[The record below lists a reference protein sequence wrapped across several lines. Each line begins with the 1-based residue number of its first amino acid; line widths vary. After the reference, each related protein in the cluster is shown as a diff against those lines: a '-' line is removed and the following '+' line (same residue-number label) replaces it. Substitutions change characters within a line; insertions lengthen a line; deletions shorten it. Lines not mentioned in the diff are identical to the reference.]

1 MRNILFEPTKTVPW
15 RRGDNVCSSQ
25 IPSSSRC
32 RNILRLKKFVR
43 GTHHLFGQHLLTPDY
58 SNWASALL
66 SSFESPNSSPLLL
79 NIRFIQKKVGWCS
92 DLQHSM
98 RNILIGQRSRTSSIP
113 WRKLRREPPLRP
125 LKQEKVSLF
134 QEGRGDQKE
143 NIIVISLPPSALL
156 SSNFEPGG
164 LLSALDE
171 HKEGPFISPRTSFWT
186 ILTVI
191 CCFKTCFRINWTV
204 CVDWSSCKNVKNVF
218 YLPK

>member
-1 MRNILFEPTKTVPW
+1 MCVLAKYPAVHDAETFSDWKSLLGEPITYSVNTSWLRIIQIELRHFSAHLRAQIAPLFCWTSV
-15 RRGDNVCSSQ
+15 
-25 IPSSSRC
+25 
-32 RNILRLKKFVR
+32 L
-43 GTHHLFGQHLLTPDY
+43 Y
-58 SNWASALL
+58 
-66 SSFESPNSSPLLL
+66 
-79 NIRFIQKKVGWCS
+79 KKVGWCS